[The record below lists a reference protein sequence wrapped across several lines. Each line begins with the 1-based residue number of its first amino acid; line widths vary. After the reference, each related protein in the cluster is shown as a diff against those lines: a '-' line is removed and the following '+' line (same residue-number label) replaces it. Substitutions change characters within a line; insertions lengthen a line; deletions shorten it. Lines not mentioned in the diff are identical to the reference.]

1 MEYLGLG
8 VQAHYSR
15 VNRNSD
21 EKERRRAIKDF
32 YEKQNNRRSSIASG
46 IHISSKLWELGLGI
60 MRVRVMRSCEQ
71 YFESIFIL

>member
-1 MEYLGLG
+1 MIIRMLHLLWNIWDLAYRLIIG
-8 VQAHYSR
+8 R

-60 MRVRVMRSCEQ
+60 MRVPR
-71 YFESIFIL
+71 